1 MNRCCLSDL
10 SNVITIIPFF
20 PCPDIKHSTTEECF
34 LLDSLTRMLILCS
47 YQLESQYG
55 QMAGKSVALFQNQ
68 KSVLRQNNLTIK
80 QDGGQSI
87 SSSL

>member
-68 KSVLRQNNLTIK
+68 KRQKTKQLNDKTRWWTINFK
-80 QDGGQSI
+80 
-87 SSSL
+87 